1 MEQQFIRHICLEHF
15 HDLPEQLIRC
25 NVGQGN
31 YVYHLVCQGVD
42 YILRF
47 NREQRSY
54 AATAGWLWKLDRLKL
69 PVPRVMVLSRYEEFN
84 YMILTYLEGRD
95 IGEVY
100 PQLSTSEKKEIAQ
113 ELTAIQNRVAT
124 LSCDLAGE
132 DWSWNAFIKDMLD
145 RAEGRI
151 RQTGYFDPEKVQRLR
166 WAAKNLD
173 DYFSAVDPVPYLDDI
188 SSKNLLIHE
197 GRLSGII
204 DVDEM
209 GFGDPLTYI
218 ALTKMALL
226 NEGWDTDYAD
236 FLLEERKPTLLEQR
250 AFLFYTLL
258 YCVDFMGERGMTFLD
273 KTIPVSPQIIEK
285 LNGIYDDL
293 WQQWIAME
301 V

>member
-100 PQLSTSEKKEIAQ
+100 PQLSTSEKKEIAR

-226 NEGWDTDYAD
+226 NEGWDTDYTD